1 MADVLL
7 KHPLLEGHPLEHLA
21 TFNKAASDP
30 LRLEALRVMR
40 NNSYG
45 VLELSHILDVKQ
57 SALSHHLKVLAQ
69 AELVDTRR
77 EGNSIFYRRHCRATQ
92 DPFFDLQLALFE
104 TIDCQPLQQTT
115 LTRIQHI
122 QKDRAASSKNF
133 FRQQAASFEQQQERI
148 ATHALYG
155 HSVLDLLQNANLA
168 QRDCAL
174 EVGPGKGE
182 FLSELAPL
190 FKRVV
195 ALDNS
200 QEMLGLA
207 KQQATEKQL
216 STIEF
221 LHGDTEKAIEKK
233 LLADCIVLN
242 MVLHHVPSPADMFED
257 LFQLCREGGILLITE
272 LCRHQQDWVK
282 EACGDLWQGFE
293 PEELLQWADD
303 AGFSAEQPVYHALR
317 NGFQIQIH
325 SFRKLSLNNHPS
337 H

>member
-1 MADVLL
+1 MADALL
-7 KHPLLEGHPLEHLA
+7 KPLLPEAAPLEALA
-21 TFNKAASDP
+21 SFNKAASDP

-45 VLELSHILDVKQ
+45 VLELCHILDVKQ

-77 EGNSIFYRRHCRATQ
+77 EGNSIFYRRHCRGSQ
-92 DPFFDLQLALFE
+92 DPFFALQLALFE
-104 TIDCQPLQQTT
+104 TIDDQPLQKTT
-115 LTRIQHI
+115 LARLQHI

-168 QRDCAL
+168 KRDCAL
-174 EVGPGKGE
+174 EVGPGNGE
-182 FLSELAPL
+182 FLVELAPL
-190 FKRVV
+190 FKQVI

-200 QEMLGLA
+200 EEMLTRA
-207 KQQATEKQL
+207 KQQVAEKKLAHVQ
-216 STIEF
+216 F
-221 LHGDTEKAIEKK
+221 VHGDTEKAIEKK

-257 LFQLCREGGILLITE
+257 LFQLCHEGGILLVTE

-282 EACGDLWQGFE
+282 QACGDLWQGFE
-293 PEELLQWADD
+293 PEELLLWARD
-303 AGFSAEQPVYHALR
+303 AGFSIEQNVYHALR

-325 SFRKLSLNNHPS
+325 SFRKPSLNHS
-337 H
+337 L